1 MAGAETFKCR
11 RSDGTVM
18 YTNDPAQA
26 PGDCVMEKVTDLPP
40 IGILPEAPRQPA
52 APQSAAR
59 STPPPADFALF
70 KSEAQ
75 GLVDDYQSTRQRVF
89 RSSLVKD
96 QQEAKRQLAEL
107 RVQRDGLL
115 AAIDQAALSVAER
128 EELAGLLA
136 VISE

>member
-1 MAGAETFKCR
+1 MAGAETFKCQR
-11 RSDGTVM
+11 PDGTVM

-40 IGILPEAPRQPA
+40 IGTLPEAPRPSA
-52 APQSAAR
+52 APSTVAR
-59 STPPPADFALF
+59 PTPPQADFALF

-75 GLVDDYQSTRQRVF
+75 RLVDDYQDTRQRVF

-96 QQEAKRQLAEL
+96 QLEAKRQLAEL
-107 RVQRDGLL
+107 RAQRDGLL
-115 AAIDQAALSVAER
+115 VAIEQATLSVAER